1 MFRALGGNRPVG
13 PACAA
18 KYRAGAR
25 AAQYDGVLVHGWIFA
40 ALPARPSHKS
50 LK

>member
-13 PACAA
+13 PVCAA
-18 KYRAGAR
+18 EYRADAPT
-25 AAQYDGVLVHGWIFA
+25 AQYDDVLVHGRIFA
-40 ALPARPSHKS
+40 VLPARSSHKS